1 MFIRIVKKI
10 IDRKK
15 TIIITKK
22 NENLNYKFNDKINI
36 LYYIE
41 ITTQKVVPMCFGL
54 PQDKNSKC
62 RRHNL
67 SYLWRTECSKLIKI
81 SDLLVHLQM
90 LLQEMKK

>member
-41 ITTQKVVPMCFGL
+41 IIT
-54 PQDKNSKC
+54 
-62 RRHNL
+62 
-67 SYLWRTECSKLIKI
+67 
-81 SDLLVHLQM
+81 
-90 LLQEMKK
+90 